1 MCNVNKIII
10 TRNININLTYLYKIC
25 IIGFSSNCKIYFVN
39 ACLSIPS
46 SSNRERKRDRHT

>member
-25 IIGFSSNCKIYFVN
+25 IIDFSSNCKIYFVN